1 MKTRE
6 ERILVLC
13 KTYPSPSAKYSETSC
28 VAGITEPGNLIR
40 LYPVPFRLVNDE
52 QQFKKWQWISA
63 RIKRSPDDRRTE
75 SYRLY
80 VDTIRLEEV
89 IPSRNEWALRRPWL
103 DRLPLFEDFETLE
116 LARQQPDGPTLALL
130 KPEHVLTLDIKP
142 VGNPN
147 WTQSELD
154 KLRQLQNQG
163 SLFEETDRD
172 LRLLRKLPYDF
183 HFRYQCN
190 MLSGPMQYRHKI
202 VDWEVGALFWNL
214 KRAHGQ
220 NWEKPFRAKIEQQLP
235 SKDLMF
241 LMGTIHRFPDQW
253 LIVSLFY
260 PPKLQPD
267 APVQESLFS
276 Q

>member
-40 LYPVPFRLVNDE
+40 LYPVPFRLVNDV

-75 SYRLY
+75 SYR
-80 VDTIRLEEV
+80 
-89 IPSRNEWALRRPWL
+89 
-103 DRLPLFEDFETLE
+103 
-116 LARQQPDGPTLALL
+116 
-130 KPEHVLTLDIKP
+130 
-142 VGNPN
+142 
-147 WTQSELD
+147 
-154 KLRQLQNQG
+154 QG

-183 HFRYQCN
+183 HFRYQFN
-190 MLSGPMQYRHKI
+190 TLSGPMQYRHKI

-220 NWEKPFRAKIEQQLP
+220 NWETPFRAKIEQQLP

-241 LMGTIHRFPDQW
+241 LMGTIHRFPGQW